1 VLRLD
6 KGREVKTGLSHL
18 RHIDYGYAST
28 SHSAQGSTVDKVIV
42 NVDSMRSAQLVN
54 QRQLYVSISR
64 ARYEAK
70 IFTDD
75 RAALGL
81 AVARKPE
88 KSIAIDALRER
99 RAEELRQSQRPTMRM
114 SF

>member
-1 VLRLD
+1 
-6 KGREVKTGLSHL
+6 
-18 RHIDYGYAST
+18 
-28 SHSAQGSTVDKVIV
+28 
-42 NVDSMRSAQLVN
+42 MRSAQLVN

-88 KSIAIDALRER
+88 KSIAIDAVRER
-99 RAEELRQSQRPTMRM
+99 RAEELRQSQRLTMRM